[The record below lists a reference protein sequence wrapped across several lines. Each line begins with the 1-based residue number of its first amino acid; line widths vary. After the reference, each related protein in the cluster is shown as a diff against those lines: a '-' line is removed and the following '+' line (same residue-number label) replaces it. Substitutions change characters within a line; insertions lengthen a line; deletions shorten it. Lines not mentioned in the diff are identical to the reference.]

1 MKGGALSYKIVGL
14 MFVLLLSGTTLSGA
28 EYRGDQSISPFM
40 RFLRG
45 LFWGGSGTTTHF
57 DHRSQGQTY
66 QFSSLSIGSSKTG
79 ASSATGSASQQDIWA
94 GYGKDITS
102 SPSGGTARSGGS
114 RSFNRT
120 NNSAVGANS
129 QQTDGYMS
137 SLTTSAATSNTLASS
152 TTSSSS
158 SAADAVAAPMPSVLT
173 MQRASSQLAMTTMT
187 TTVTQNN
194 SGIQPPV
201 DTGFGTNGNGAADP
215 TIQTPVGD
223 GSWELLFL
231 LSLYVYF
238 KRKRFFGTVFH
249 A

>member
-1 MKGGALSYKIVGL
+1 

-28 EYRGDQSISPFM
+28 EYRGDQSISPLM

-57 DHRSQGQTY
+57 EHRSQGQTY
-66 QFSSLSIGSSKTG
+66 QFSSLATGSSKTG
-79 ASSATGSASQQDIWA
+79 ASSATGSTASQQDIWA

-102 SPSGGTARSGGS
+102 PVSGGTVRSGSS
-114 RSFNRT
+114 RSFSRT
-120 NNSAVGANS
+120 SNSAIGTNS
-129 QQTDGYMS
+129 QQTDGYMG
-137 SLTTSAATSNTLASS
+137 SLSTSAATSATLLSS
-152 TTSSSS
+152 NTSSSS
-158 SAADAVAAPMPSVLT
+158 SADVVSASMPSALT
-173 MQRASSQLAMTTMT
+173 VQRASSQLAMTTMT

-194 SGIQPPV
+194 SGTQPQV

-223 GSWELLFL
+223 GSWELLLL

-238 KRKRFFGTVFH
+238 KRKRFFGQAFH